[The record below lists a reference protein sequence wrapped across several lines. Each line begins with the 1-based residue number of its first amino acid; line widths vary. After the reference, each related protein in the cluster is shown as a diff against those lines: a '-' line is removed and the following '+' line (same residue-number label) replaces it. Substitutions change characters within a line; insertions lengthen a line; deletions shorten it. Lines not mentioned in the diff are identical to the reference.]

1 MPITRIGTLV
11 PSIPSTVIQSPTPTP
26 TAWAKDA
33 STTAPSWAE
42 DRSQVPVTTSGAD
55 IAGGSGVMALSSTGD
70 FTAPCSS
77 VAGAAWY
84 GWPVSLIPATWRS
97 SLVLVPFWK

>member
-26 TAWAKDA
+26 TAWAQDA

-77 VAGAAWY
+77 VAGAARH
-84 GWPVSLIPATWRS
+84 GRAGFLVSATRRHH
-97 SLVLVPFWK
+97 LVGG

>member
-1 MPITRIGTLV
+1 MPITRIEGPRMPSMPLTL
-11 PSIPSTVIQSPTPTP
+11 IRMPTPTP

-84 GWPVSLIPATWRS
+84 GWPVSLIPAS
-97 SLVLVPFWK
+97 

>member
-1 MPITRIGTLV
+1 MPITVMATAV
-11 PSIPSTVIQSPTPTP
+11 PSMPSTWMRPPTPTC

-33 STTAPSWAE
+33 SRTAPSGAE
-42 DRSQVPVTTSGAD
+42 DRSQLPSTMIGTDIVGGA
-55 IAGGSGVMALSSTGD
+55 GVMARSSTGD

-84 GWPVSLIPATWRS
+84 GLPVSLIPATWRS
-97 SLVLVPFWK
+97 PLVLVPFWK